1 MLWLAGVLVVVAGGV
16 AWLAPRRG
24 RSPAWAVP
32 VAGLAVLATLTPTA
46 EAPPVVVALPDVS
59 GLTATEAAAELRA
72 ENLAARA
79 LFRCLPGTEGEVV
92 SAYVQE
98 GGAITV
104 DIVEVLDQDGP
115 LPAGDA
121 IPEGTVVYLLLPRAA
136 ACPGGTLPPESLP

>member
-24 RSPAWAVP
+24 RSPGWAIP
-32 VAGLAVLATLTPTA
+32 VAALAVIAALAPGSDETP
-46 EAPPVVVALPDVS
+46 VLVAVPDVS

-72 ENLAARA
+72 QNLAARA
-79 LFRCLPGTEGEVV
+79 LFRCLPGPEGQVV

-98 GGAITV
+98 GGAISV
-104 DIVEVLDQDGP
+104 DIVEVLDEDGP

-121 IPEGTVVYLLLPRAA
+121 VAEGTVVYLLLPRAA
-136 ACPGGTLPPESLP
+136 ACPGGTLPP